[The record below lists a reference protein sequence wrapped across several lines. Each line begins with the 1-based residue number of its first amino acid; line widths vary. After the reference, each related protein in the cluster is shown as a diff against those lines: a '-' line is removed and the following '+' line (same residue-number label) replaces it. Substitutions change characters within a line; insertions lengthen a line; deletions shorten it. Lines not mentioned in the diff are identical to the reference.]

1 MPRGYAGYTAAVP
14 EGHTIHRL
22 ARHHGQALAGQR
34 LAVSS
39 PQGRFA
45 AAEVDGL
52 VLEDTDA
59 WGKHLF
65 YEFEGERFVHVHLG
79 IYGNFTEHAVLPP
92 PSPRPTT
99 RMRLVGDAVAY
110 DLVGPTTCRVV
121 GLKERDTV
129 IARLGPDPLRRDADP
144 DRAFQALARRR
155 SSIGQAL
162 MDQSFVAGVGN
173 VYRAEALFVHGIHPL
188 RPATAI
194 DRETWDE
201 LWATLVRMLRAGVR
215 AGRIVTV
222 PRAEQREGATRYVY
236 RREHCLRC
244 GTPVQRWELAGRWA
258 YACPRDQPG

>member
-1 MPRGYAGYTAAVP
+1 MGRGYAWYTPCVP

-22 ARHHGQALAGQR
+22 ARLHRAALAGQR

-45 AAEVDGL
+45 AAEVDGA
-52 VLEDTDA
+52 VLEGTGA

-79 IYGNFTEHAVLPP
+79 IYGTFTEHAVLPP
-92 PSPRPTT
+92 PEPRPTT

-121 GLKERDTV
+121 GLKERDAV
-129 IARLGPDPLRRDADP
+129 VARLGPDPLRRDADP
-144 DRAFQALARRR
+144 ERAFRALARRR
-155 SSIGQAL
+155 TSIGQAL
-162 MDQSFVAGVGN
+162 MDQSLVAGVGN

-188 RPATAI
+188 RPATEV
-194 DRETWDE
+194 DHGTWSE
-201 LWATLVRMLRAGVR
+201 LWATLVRMMRAGVR

-222 PRAEQREGATRYVY
+222 PRAEQRDGMTRYVY
-236 RREHCLRC
+236 RNERCLRC
-244 GTPVQRWELAGRWA
+244 GTPVQRWDLAGRWA
-258 YACPRDQPG
+258 YACPRCQPG